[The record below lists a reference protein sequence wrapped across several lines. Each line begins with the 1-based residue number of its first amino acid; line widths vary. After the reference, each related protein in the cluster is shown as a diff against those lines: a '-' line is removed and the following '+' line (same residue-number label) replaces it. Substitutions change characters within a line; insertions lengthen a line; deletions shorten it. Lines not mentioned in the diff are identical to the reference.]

1 MNPKEDST
9 EYISHSLTAQWQ
21 LAGWVELRGIDY
33 QLVMPAGLPKLA
45 GVYRIEATD
54 TRELYVGEG
63 ANLFRRLRNYEN
75 AGWIP
80 DTYSRTNRQVQGW
93 IYLNLSSRKS
103 SFQIHVC
110 TNSEFAT
117 AGAGSRSLNLGQKY
131 FRTLL
136 EAATIADR
144 SDWAIV
150 NKQYDRLA

>member
-1 MNPKEDST
+1 MDAPRHMIEAL
-9 EYISHSLTAQWQ
+9 SHSLTTYWQ
-21 LAGWVELRGIDY
+21 FVGQVELAGVGY
-33 QLVMPAGLPKLA
+33 QLVMPTGLPKLA

-80 DTYSRTNRQVQGW
+80 DTYSRTNRQVQAW
-93 IYLNLSSRKS
+93 IYLGLSSRKS
-103 SFQIHVC
+103 SYQVHVC
-110 TNSEFAT
+110 THAELTT
-117 AGAGSRSLNLGQKY
+117 AWVGGRSLNLGQKY
-131 FRTLL
+131 FWTLI
-136 EAATIADR
+136 EAAMIAER